1 MAWFQRCFSVVL
13 NDVGAWYVEIG
24 PEKAG
29 AGSCCVNEAVTSWAD
44 RRSLWNRQHTALLS
58 FQEMKVPGDEG
69 GLRPRSQQSLGD
81 DCRRNSTL

>member
-44 RRSLWNRQHTALLS
+44 RRSLRNRQHTALLRL
-58 FQEMKVPGDEG
+58 QEMKAGSI
-69 GLRPRSQQSLGD
+69 RPRSQQGS
-81 DCRRNSTL
+81 RHYSTL